1 MEDVLRIACY
11 DGDVSKVQA
20 LLAAAVVE
28 HKARERLR
36 LARSAGERVI
46 AQSLLDKLVAARGR
60 ARLVDINAADK
71 YGLTPV
77 RAFGGASR
85 LR

>member
-1 MEDVLRIACY
+1 MESTLRLACY
-11 DGDVSKVQA
+11 DGDVPKVRA
-20 LLAAAVVE
+20 LLATAVVE

-46 AQSLLDKLVAARGR
+46 AQSLLDKLVSARGR

-77 RAFGGASR
+77 RAM
-85 LR
+85 